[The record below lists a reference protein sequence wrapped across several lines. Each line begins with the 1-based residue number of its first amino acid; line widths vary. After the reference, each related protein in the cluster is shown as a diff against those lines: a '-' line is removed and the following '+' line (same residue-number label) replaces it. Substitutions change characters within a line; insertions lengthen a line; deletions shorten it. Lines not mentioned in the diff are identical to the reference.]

1 MFDIGS
7 KPKRAIGKN
16 KTCKFLPITITK
28 LSHSTITEWYHTPSN
43 IFIKTRP
50 EVSEADPQRN
60 KSKQKVTKKGLICQ
74 VSIINPEISSSTAIC
89 KT

>member
-60 KSKQKVTKKGLICQ
+60 KSKQKVTEKCLIIKCQ
-74 VSIINPEISSSTAIC
+74 TLILKFIQVHD
-89 KT
+89 